1 MRQKSPNV
9 DTMSSGF
16 RLLSSFSHP
25 SVERFYS
32 LVKHSSSSAL
42 GLLASLSMRVVFL
55 IALNIYAFSRGVVI
69 GHVFL
74 MATLG
79 AMGVLARPRRQSLF
93 VECIAGLRLAF
104 PIYALELLSII
115 VLSNYFY
122 PAALFG
128 LSPILLGCV
137 VLDFVFLTNKN
148 LMRRLV
154 PDVQAGAS
162 VLLLWQTIVSRGY
175 DWMKSLVHTGSKPE
189 VSIGKTSAPNRAKN
203 GRSLNDPLS
212 VGKQNSDK
220 HNLDSGQ
227 PMSPQ
232 GGAVSPDLSDKI
244 LVGDVESVAGQA
256 YKSPLNSPL
265 RLIESQLLN
274 ELQVWQQASQDPTAS
289 SEQPKID
296 EIISYI
302 ERELMDG
309 IHQSF
314 TDAGVEGNLHEQLA
328 DCGADKVSFIG
339 HVARRFLAQA
349 QLSSAQKQRLGA
361 PRTLFLD
368 TDNGLKDHDQGAGLQ
383 LDGEGHDQGT
393 GLQLDDEG
401 RAAFQEDV
409 RSESDSD
416 SDEEQEMPGTA
427 EVLQTVKNTVSD
439 VIGSAVTSVVGVVG
453 AGVGGLL
460 SPSKPS
466 GQVGE
471 DFQVILTEESGVQ
484 GHDLFSTPASSIHS
498 PARSSRA
505 GSLDGDTENS
515 HEFADAIIGHVD
527 SGASESYDD
536 QGFIRDVPS
545 TVRPTSG
552 MKTGSSDDENGLFC
566 DAPSTVHSTSGMKT
580 GSSDDEDGLF
590 RDAPDTVLSIS
601 GVKTGGSDDHD
612 PVAIDDIDYELGQ
625 KPGGIGN
632 PGLGQLN

>member
-1 MRQKSPNV
+1 VRQKSPNV

-42 GLLASLSMRVVFL
+42 GLRASLSMRVVFL

-189 VSIGKTSAPNRAKN
+189 VSTGKTSVPNRAKN

-232 GGAVSPDLSDKI
+232 GGSVSPDLSDKI
-244 LVGDVESVAGQA
+244 LGGDVESVAGQA

-265 RLIESQLLN
+265 RQIESQLLN
-274 ELQVWQQASQDPTAS
+274 ELQLWQQASQDPTVS

-314 TDAGVEGNLHEQLA
+314 TDVGVEGNLHEQLA
-328 DCGADKVSFIG
+328 DCGADEVSFIG

-349 QLSSAQKQRLGA
+349 QLSSAQKQPLIGPIRLFA
-361 PRTLFLD
+361 TAD
-368 TDNGLKDHDQGAGLQ
+368 DNFENHVEDAGRPELQ
-383 LDGEGHDQGT
+383 LGGQGGEPVK
-393 GLQLDDEG
+393 EG
-401 RAAFQEDV
+401 A
-409 RSESDSD
+409 RSESDSDSDFDSDSD

-453 AGVGGLL
+453 AGASLL

-466 GQVGE
+466 GRVGE
-471 DFQVILTEESGVQ
+471 DFQVISTEESGVQ

-527 SGASESYDD
+527 SGASESCDD
-536 QGFIRDVPS
+536 QGFTRDVPS

-566 DAPSTVHSTSGMKT
+566 DASSTVHSTSGMKT

-590 RDAPDTVLSIS
+590 RDAPDTVLSTS

-612 PVAIDDIDYELGQ
+612 PVVFDDIDYELGQ
-625 KPGGIGN
+625 KSGGIGN
-632 PGLGQLN
+632 PGPGQLN